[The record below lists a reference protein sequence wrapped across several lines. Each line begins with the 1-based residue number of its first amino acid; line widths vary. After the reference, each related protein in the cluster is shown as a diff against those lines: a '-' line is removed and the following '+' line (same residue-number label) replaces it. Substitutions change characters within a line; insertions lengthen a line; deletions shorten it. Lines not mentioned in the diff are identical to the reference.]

1 MASRSISWEISAQ
14 TVPDAFERYVYGMA
28 DFYEVSGVSD
38 HDRRHFFNK
47 TRTTATD
54 GGAIGYGLSVR
65 QTLSRTPATLRR
77 SDVDGLNLSVCRA
90 AIVGDADGRSV
101 CAAPGAVQL
110 RDLSLPAASRLEMV
124 DLTALIAPR
133 AAVPTCLLGRE
144 AHGAVIAPDAPGAR
158 LLTAHLTSL
167 EELAASLTDDE
178 VEAAMQA
185 LLLVAARMTGFEVT
199 LAPSEIAALQR
210 SVRRQAKDFIETRLA
225 AGEAGITNDDVAK
238 AAGVSRAS
246 LYRAFDEEGGV
257 TRYIQ
262 DRRLHHARRALRQRS
277 GAAPTIAD
285 IAYAYGF
292 ASSSHFSRQF
302 RSRFGYSP
310 SEVEPLSPPRDVS
323 MSDGPIRHEILVQWL
338 KSLPDAPDV
347 T

>member
-1 MASRSISWEISAQ
+1 MASNSIAWAVSTQ

-38 HDRRHFFNK
+38 HDRLNFYNE
-47 TRTTATD
+47 TRTTVVDA
-54 GGAIGYGLSVR
+54 GAIGYGRSVC
-65 QTLSRTPATLRR
+65 QTLARSPATLRR
-77 SDVDGLNLSVCRA
+77 SDVDGLNLSVHQA
-90 AIVGDADGRSV
+90 AVVGDADGRSV
-101 CAAPGAVQL
+101 RAAPGAVQL
-110 RDLSLPAASRLEMV
+110 RDLSRPGASRLEKV
-124 DLTALIAPR
+124 DVTVLIAPR
-133 AAVPTCLLGRE
+133 AVVPACLLARE

-167 EELAASLTDDE
+167 DALSASLTDDE
-178 VEAAMQA
+178 VEAAIQA
-185 LLLVAARMTGFEVT
+185 LLLLAARMTGFEVT
-199 LAPSEIAALQR
+199 LASSEVAALQR
-210 SVRRQAKDFIETRLA
+210 TVRRQAKGFIETRRA

-246 LYRAFDEEGGV
+246 LYRAFDEDGGV
-257 TRYIQ
+257 ARYIQ

-277 GAAPTIAD
+277 GSAPTIAD

-302 RSRFGYSP
+302 RAHFGYSP

-323 MSDGPIRHEILVQWL
+323 MSDGPIRHDILVQWL
-338 KSLPDAPDV
+338 KSLQDTPDV
-347 T
+347 A